1 MRRTPNKP
9 SHVLQVEERG
19 RDGTARGQ
27 APAQG
32 TRTGK
37 PPPQKD
43 VRRAATQARG
53 GQRGGGVLK
62 RSIPAAKVELMGH
75 VQGKQAGLSKRRI
88 CQWLRLRRSTAYEQK
103 ERKSTAMTT
112 D

>member
-37 PPPQKD
+37 PPPQKMYAELQLKHE
-43 VRRAATQARG
+43 VVSEAVEFLKEEAQQ
-53 GQRGGGVLK
+53 QR
-62 RSIPAAKVELMGH
+62 
-75 VQGKQAGLSKRRI
+75 
-88 CQWLRLRRSTAYEQK
+88 WN
-103 ERKSTAMTT
+103 
-112 D
+112 

>member
-19 RDGTARGQ
+19 RDGTAGGQ
-27 APAQG
+27 APTQG

-53 GQRGGGVLK
+53 GQRGGGVPK
-62 RSIPAAKVELMGH
+62 KKHTS
-75 VQGKQAGLSKRRI
+75 SKGG
-88 CQWLRLRRSTAYEQK
+88 
-103 ERKSTAMTT
+103 T
-112 D
+112 DGSCTG